1 VNSSF
6 SKFIFFGLLVRRFSV
21 VPTYSVLVLPGPTMV
36 WFVNN
41 GQNLPDLYR
50 SLLAKMIMVTTA
62 AVMVAV
68 LTGSGVDALSVVV
81 NDTKVASVII
91 FGSGMAE
98 ITRKFL
104 IPESLPAGSHTVTI
118 TGLSSSLDERS
129 LEITGVGKGEILD
142 TKLTATSRP
151 RESNSMYQSLLHDLQ
166 SQQRDQMHQY
176 DLASRQIELLNE
188 RSFIFRE
195 YITFIFRTNSSMKSV
210 HDAIDVLDVRD
221 EQLKKIGEAVTQQT
235 AILDQLSNERNNLMT
250 AINGLMYT
258 GVYTH
263 KNGSQQ
269 FFDNDKNEKL
279 LSFQIQLETPTTL
292 PTHLFLRYFISPAS
306 WVAEYDVRVGKP
318 TATTE
323 GGYGAYDTEIDYFA
337 IVSQQ
342 TGEDWNAID
351 LALSTSIPRQASTLP
366 APVSRGV
373 YFEAAV
379 PNLSKLQGQTGVPTA
394 GPTSQPMA
402 SPTAAP
408 TASPSAGPT
417 AAPSYRESRGD
428 YRDSVTYAAGS
439 ASSSGDMSASYLFKI
454 PYQVNVTNV
463 DLRQSRSIPRHR
475 LLIDKVA
482 FSGTLFTFGVPS
494 TRTGAFLRLWSKLPA
509 HSSTSLLNSPS
520 ARIFI
525 EVNYLYYRYSFT
537 LPCLIHDV
545 GYVFWHYSLQCRKFW
560 WRRSVESRREQEFSS
575 GCNQNCSI
583 EQQDGG
589 RQINLVC
596 YRQGKISRKDRRNR
610 DYSQELASGWVEG
623 RTNDS
628 SGKFA

>member
-1 VNSSF
+1 LFGQRIVNSSF
-6 SKFIFFGLLVRRFSV
+6 SKFLFFGLVRRFSV
-21 VPTYSVLVLPGPTMV
+21 VTTYSVLVLPGPTMV

-176 DLASRQIELLNE
+176 DLANRQIELLSE
-188 RSFIFRE
+188 RSLIFRE

-221 EQLKKIGEAVTQQT
+221 EQLKKIDEAVAQQT
-235 AILDQLSNERNNLMT
+235 AILEQLSNERNNLMT
-250 AINGLMYT
+250 AINGLMYK

-269 FFDNDKNEKL
+269 FFENDKIEKL

-292 PTHLFLRYFISPAS
+292 PTNLFLRYFISPAS

-323 GGYGAYDTEIDYFA
+323 GGYGEYDTEIDYYA
-337 IVSQQ
+337 IVSQH

-373 YFEAAV
+373 YFEAVV
-379 PNLSKLQGQTGVPTA
+379 PNLSKLHGQTGVPTA
-394 GPTSQPMA
+394 GPTIQPSESPMAAPSA

-408 TASPSAGPT
+408 TAG
-417 AAPSYRESRGD
+417 PSYRESRGD
-428 YRDSVTYAAGS
+428 YRDFVTYAAGS

-463 DLRQSRSIPRHR
+463 DLRQQSTPKPRHR

-525 EVNYLYYRYSFT
+525 EVTIYFIDIHFT

-583 EQQDGG
+583 EQ
-589 RQINLVC
+589 
-596 YRQGKISRKDRRNR
+596 
-610 DYSQELASGWVEG
+610 
-623 RTNDS
+623 
-628 SGKFA
+628 